1 MLLDEW
7 ARAHGHIL
15 WRPVTAV
22 TLVFVEFT
30 PTDDAVAHPCGC
42 RHNARMRRQGAGRGE
57 SPVARQILLL
67 QVGVVVVLVITAV
80 ALAAWDARND
90 SRESARAQATAVAR
104 SVADSPFTRR
114 EVGALDPTEQLQPFA
129 EEVRRD
135 TGTDFVVIMAT
146 DRTRYTH
153 PDVQQIGKP
162 FVGGLGRAP
171 QGQVFTQEYVGTL
184 GPSVRAVVP
193 VVDDGEVVALVAVG
207 IRIDRLDR
215 QLVGDLP
222 GIGLAAGAT
231 LVAGLLGA
239 WLISRRLRRQ
249 THGMGE
255 REITRMYEYYR
266 AVLGAVREGLLLV
279 DAEQRVQLVNDE
291 AVRLLA
297 LPDDVEGRSLGELG
311 LPPGLVA
318 AVEQR
323 ASAAD
328 QTYVLGQQVL
338 VLSTSPAYWNQDE
351 VGAVVTVR
359 DRTELQAVTG
369 ELDLVR
375 GLTDS
380 LRAQNH
386 EAANRLHTIVSLVE
400 MGRVEQA
407 VAFATS
413 ELEVAQGLADELVS
427 AVDEPVLAALLLG
440 KTAQAAERGIDLEI
454 AGGLPA
460 DLPVDAR
467 DLVTLVGNLVDNA
480 FDAVAET
487 RATAPQRVRVSLA
500 GDAGTLHVEVDDSG
514 SGIAPE
520 DRAHVLERGWSSKAH
535 EGRGLGL
542 AIVAQVVSRH
552 GGTLE
557 VTDSPLG
564 GARFVVGVR
573 DPQPAHGRAT

>member
-1 MLLDEW
+1 M
-7 ARAHGHIL
+7 AR
-15 WRPVTAV
+15 
-22 TLVFVEFT
+22 
-30 PTDDAVAHPCGC
+30 
-42 RHNARMRRQGAGRGE
+42 RGTRE

-67 QVGVVVVLVITAV
+67 QVGVVVVLVVTAV
-80 ALAAWDARND
+80 ALAALDARRD
-90 SRESARAQATAVAR
+90 TRDSARDQATAVAR
-104 SVADSPFTRR
+104 SVADSPFVRR
-114 EVGALDPTEQLQPFA
+114 EVSAADPSVRLQPFA

-135 TGTDFVVIMAT
+135 TGTDFVVVMDT

-153 PDVQQIGKP
+153 PDPAQIGRP
-162 FVGGLGRAP
+162 FVGDLGDAP
-171 QGQVFTQEYVGTL
+171 EGRVFTQVYAGTL

-193 VVDDGEVVALVAVG
+193 VVDGGEVVALVAVG
-207 IRIDRLDR
+207 ITVDRLDR

-222 GIGLAAGAT
+222 GIALAASAA
-231 LVAGLLGA
+231 LLAGLLGA

-249 THGMGE
+249 THGLGE

-279 DAEQRVQLVNDE
+279 DDEQRVQLVNEE
-291 AVRLLA
+291 ATRLLA
-297 LPDDVEGRSLGELG
+297 LPDDVEGRPLTDLD

-318 AVEQR
+318 AIERRTAV
-323 ASAAD
+323 AD
-328 QTYVLGQQVL
+328 ETYVLGQQVL
-338 VLSTSPAYWNQDE
+338 VFSSAPAYWRQAE

-375 GLTDS
+375 GLTES

-407 VAFATS
+407 VEFATS
-413 ELEVAQGLADELVS
+413 ELELAQGFADELVS

-440 KTAQAAERGIDLEI
+440 KTAQAAERGIELEV
-454 AGGLPA
+454 AGDLPA
-460 DLPVDAR
+460 ELPVDAR
-467 DLVTLVGNLVDNA
+467 ELITVVGNLVDNA

-487 RATAPQRVRVSLA
+487 RATTPQRVRVDLH
-500 GDAGTLHVEVDDSG
+500 GDPDTLTVTVDDSG
-514 SGIAPE
+514 TGIAPS
-520 DRAHVLERGWSSKAH
+520 DRAHVLERGWSSKAQ

-542 AIVAQVVSRH
+542 AMVARVVSQH

-557 VTDSPLG
+557 VCDSPLG
-564 GARFVVGVR
+564 GARFVVDV
-573 DPQPAHGRAT
+573 GRGTSAGAS

>member
-1 MLLDEW
+1 M
-7 ARAHGHIL
+7 
-15 WRPVTAV
+15 TAV
-22 TLVFVEFT
+22 TLLFVEFT
-30 PTDDAVAHPCGC
+30 SPTDLVAHPCGC
-42 RHNARMRRQGAGRGE
+42 GHNARMRRRTAGE
-57 SPVARQILLL
+57 SPVARQILRL
-67 QVGVVVVLVITAV
+67 QVGVVVVLVVTAV

-90 SRESARAQATAVAR
+90 SRASARAQATGVAR
-104 SVADSPFTRR
+104 SVADSPFVRR
-114 EVGALDPTEQLQPFA
+114 EVGTANPTERLQPFA

-135 TGTDFVVIMAT
+135 TGTDFVVVMDP

-153 PDVQQIGKP
+153 PDLEQIGRA
-162 FVGGLGRAP
+162 FVGGLGGAP
-171 QGQVFTQEYVGTL
+171 EGEVFTEEYVGTL
-184 GPSVRAVVP
+184 GLSVRAVVP
-193 VVDDGEVVALVAVG
+193 VVDGGDVVALVAVG
-207 IRIDRLDR
+207 IKVDRLDR
-215 QLVGDLP
+215 QLVRDLP

-231 LVAGLLGA
+231 LLAGLLGA

-249 THGMGE
+249 THGLGE

-279 DAEQRVQLVNDE
+279 DADRRVQLVNDE

-297 LPDDVEGRSLGELG
+297 LPDDVEGRLLDELG

-318 AVEQR
+318 AVAQR
-323 ASAAD
+323 SAVAD

-375 GLTDS
+375 GLTES

-400 MGRVEQA
+400 MGRAEQA
-407 VAFATS
+407 VAFATA

-440 KTAQAAERGIDLEI
+440 KTAQAAERGIELEI

-460 DLPVDAR
+460 DVPVDAR

-487 RATAPQRVRVSLA
+487 RATTPQRVRVSLG
-500 GDAGTLHVEVDDSG
+500 GDAGSLHVEVDDSG

-520 DRAHVLERGWSSKAH
+520 DRAHVLERGWSSKAQQ
-535 EGRGLGL
+535 GRGLGL
-542 AIVAQVVSRH
+542 AMVAQVVSRN

-557 VTDSPLG
+557 VTESLLG

-573 DPQPAHGRAT
+573 SPQPAHGGTP

>member
-1 MLLDEW
+1 M
-7 ARAHGHIL
+7 
-15 WRPVTAV
+15 TAP
-22 TLVFVEFT
+22 L
-30 PTDDAVAHPCGC
+30 
-42 RHNARMRRQGAGRGE
+42 RHNARMGRRRAAGE

-67 QVGVVVVLVITAV
+67 QMAVVVVLVITAV
-80 ALAAWDARND
+80 ALAAWDARHD

-104 SVADSPFTRR
+104 SVADSPFVRR
-114 EVGALDPTEQLQPFA
+114 EVRATDPATRLQPFA

-135 TGTDFVVIMAT
+135 TGTDFVVVMDT

-153 PDVQQIGKP
+153 PDPEQIGRA
-162 FVGGLGRAP
+162 FVGDLGGAP
-171 QGQVFTQEYVGTL
+171 DGQVFTQEYVGTL
-184 GPSVRAVVP
+184 GPSVRTVVP
-193 VVDDGEVVALVAVG
+193 VVVDDEVVALVAVG
-207 IRIDRLDR
+207 ITVDRLDR
-215 QLVGDLP
+215 QLLGDLP
-222 GIGLAAGAT
+222 GIALAAAAS
-231 LVAGLLGA
+231 LLAGLVGA
-239 WLISRRLRRQ
+239 WLIARRLRRQ
-249 THGMGE
+249 THGLGE

-279 DAEQRVQLVNDE
+279 DHDLRVQLVNDE

-297 LPDDVEGRSLGELG
+297 LPPDVEGRSVDDLG

-318 AVEQR
+318 AIEQR
-323 ASAAD
+323 TAMTD
-328 QTYVLGQQVL
+328 QTYVMGQQVL
-338 VLSTSPAYWNQDE
+338 VFSSAPAYWRQAE
-351 VGAVVTVR
+351 VGAVLTVR

-375 GLTDS
+375 GLTES

-400 MGRVEQA
+400 MGRTEQA
-407 VAFATS
+407 IAFATA

-454 AGGLPA
+454 VGGLPA
-460 DLPVDAR
+460 DLPLGPR
-467 DLVTLVGNLVDNA
+467 DLITVVGNLVDNA

-487 RATAPQRVRVSLA
+487 RATTPQRVRIELQ
-500 GDAGTLHVEVDDSG
+500 GDVEGLLIAVDDSG
-514 SGIAPE
+514 SGISPT
-520 DRAHVLERGWSSKAH
+520 DRAHVVERGWSSKAQ

-542 AIVAQVVSRH
+542 AMVSQVVSQH

-557 VTDSPLG
+557 VTDSSLG

-573 DPQPAHGRAT
+573 GRAAASADGGGA

>member
-1 MLLDEW
+1 MGRPG
-7 ARAHGHIL
+7 AR
-15 WRPVTAV
+15 
-22 TLVFVEFT
+22 
-30 PTDDAVAHPCGC
+30 
-42 RHNARMRRQGAGRGE
+42 E

-67 QVGVVVVLVITAV
+67 QVGVVVVLVVTAV
-80 ALAAWDARND
+80 ALAALDARRD
-90 SRESARAQATAVAR
+90 SRDSARAQATAVAR
-104 SVADSPFTRR
+104 SVADSPFVRR
-114 EVGALDPTEQLQPFA
+114 EVGVADPTARLQPFA

-135 TGTDFVVIMAT
+135 TGTDFVVVMDT
-146 DRTRYTH
+146 DGTRYTH
-153 PDVQQIGKP
+153 PDPAQIGRP
-162 FVGGLGRAP
+162 FVGDLGDAP
-171 QGQVFTQEYVGTL
+171 QGRVFTQVYAGTL

-193 VVDDGEVVALVAVG
+193 VVSDDEVVALVAVG
-207 IRIDRLDR
+207 ITVDRLDR

-222 GIGLAAGAT
+222 GIALAASAA
-231 LVAGLLGA
+231 LLAGLLGA

-249 THGMGE
+249 THGLGE

-279 DAEQRVQLVNDE
+279 DDELRVQLVNEE
-291 AVRLLA
+291 ATRLLA
-297 LPDDVEGRSLGELG
+297 LPDDVEGRPLGELD

-318 AVEQR
+318 AIEQR
-323 ASAAD
+323 TAVAD
-328 QTYVLGQQVL
+328 ETYVLGQQVL
-338 VLSTSPAYWNQDE
+338 VFSTAPAYWRQAE

-400 MGRVEQA
+400 MGRTEQA
-407 VAFATS
+407 VEFATA
-413 ELEVAQGLADELVS
+413 ELELAQGYADELVS

-454 AGGLPA
+454 AGNLPA
-460 DLPVDAR
+460 ELPVGPR
-467 DLVTLVGNLVDNA
+467 ELVTVVGNLVDNA

-487 RATAPQRVRVSLA
+487 RATTAQRVRVDLH
-500 GDAGTLHVEVDDSG
+500 GDAGALTVTVDDSG
-514 SGIAPE
+514 AGIAPG
-520 DRAHVLERGWSSKAH
+520 DRARVLERGWSSKAE

-542 AIVAQVVSRH
+542 AMVARVVSQH

-557 VTDSPLG
+557 VGESPLG
-564 GARFVVGVR
+564 GARFVVEVHAARTPG
-573 DPQPAHGRAT
+573 GAT